1 MWNRWS
7 LLMVTPGA
15 LGGYAV
21 ASPSVTAQSEALPF
35 ALGETVTLWYGE
47 GTSTPAIGT
56 SVECT
61 VAEVSGQLREM
72 HTAQPHRRQRPRR
85 TLAHAEV
92 RRPDHETAGL
102 AELSRNILQG

>member
-7 LLMVTPGA
+7 LLMVILGA

-35 ALGETVTLWYGE
+35 AVGETVTLWYGE

-61 VAEVSGQLREM
+61 VAEVRGSYVKCTPRSRIAGSDRAERWLTLKYVVQI
-72 HTAQPHRRQRPRR
+72 TKRQ
-85 TLAHAEV
+85 
-92 RRPDHETAGL
+92 D
-102 AELSRNILQG
+102 

>member
-7 LLMVTPGA
+7 LLMVILGA

-35 ALGETVTLWYGE
+35 AVGETVTLWYRE
-47 GTSTPAIGT
+47 GTSTFGA

-61 VAEVSGQLREM
+61 VAEIRGSYVKC
-72 HTAQPHRRQRPRR
+72 TARSRIAGSDRAERWLTLKYVVQITKRQ
-85 TLAHAEV
+85 
-92 RRPDHETAGL
+92 D
-102 AELSRNILQG
+102 